1 MHYNAEIVPFAVCFD
16 ICKITNPDNIR
27 SLLVEILLEMI
38 GTSSVFSVFV
48 RMKRHLGR
56 IEEAVHSSNT
66 DVNAIITLKNICFK
80 PFVLVGIDVK
90 NLGSNHLIF
99 LVLSAGAEF
108 YSRYCS

>member
-1 MHYNAEIVPFAVCFD
+1 MREKRSITMGCFD

-27 SLLVEILLEMI
+27 SLLVKILLEMI
-38 GTSSVFSVFV
+38 GEFAVFIVFV
-48 RMKRHLGR
+48 RMKRLLGR
-56 IEEAVHSSNT
+56 IEEAVHSCNT

-108 YSRYCS
+108 YSRYCG